1 VLLTKNLH
9 YDITSCKEA
18 AKTHII
24 VISFLLI
31 KNEKLK
37 KRGDTNTMN
46 KYFIKKALFSFLTLI
61 IVVTLVFFMLRAI
74 PGGPFTREKPLPAA
88 TRERLEAA
96 YGLNEPLFTQYLIYM
111 GNVFSGDL
119 GPSFRNPGYTVND
132 LLKTGIPQTARI
144 GFFAVIVIIF
154 LGIPLGVI
162 SALKSNTSIDYGV
175 MILATIG
182 ITVPSFVIGSLFI
195 LLAQNTSWIPVGGL
209 DKPIS
214 YLGPVVALSG
224 YSLAFVSRLTR
235 SSMLEVLRQDYIRTA
250 RANGLS
256 EYKVIFKHALKNS
269 LIPVV
274 TYIGPMIAALMT
286 GSFVVEKIFV
296 INGIGKY
303 FTESIGSRDYTLVI
317 GVTIFYAVFYIFMV
331 LLVDLA
337 YSYIDPRI
345 RFSK

>member
-1 VLLTKNLH
+1 
-9 YDITSCKEA
+9 
-18 AKTHII
+18 
-24 VISFLLI
+24 
-31 KNEKLK
+31 
-37 KRGDTNTMN
+37 MN
-46 KYFIKKALFSFLTLI
+46 RYFIKKVLFSILTLI
-61 IVVTLVFFMLRAI
+61 IVITLVFFMLRAI

-88 TRERLEAA
+88 TRERLEEA
-96 YGLNEPLFTQYLIYM
+96 YGLDEPVFMQYIIYM
-111 GNVFSGDL
+111 GNILKGDL
-119 GPSFRNPGYTVND
+119 GPSFRNPGYSVNE
-132 LLKTGIPQTARI
+132 LLSTGIPKTASVGLLAI
-144 GFFAVIVIIF
+144 LLIVI

-195 LLAQNTSWIPVGGL
+195 LLAQNVDWIPVGGL
-209 DKPIS
+209 DKPVS
-214 YLGPVVALSG
+214 YVGPVIALGG

-256 EYKVIFKHALKNS
+256 ESKVIFKHALKNS
-269 LIPVV
+269 LIPVI
-274 TYIGPMIAALMT
+274 TYIGPMVAALMT

-296 INGIGKY
+296 INGIGKF

-317 GVTIFYAVFYIFMV
+317 GVTLFYAVFYIFMV

-337 YSYIDPRI
+337 YSLIDPRI
-345 RFSK
+345 RLSK